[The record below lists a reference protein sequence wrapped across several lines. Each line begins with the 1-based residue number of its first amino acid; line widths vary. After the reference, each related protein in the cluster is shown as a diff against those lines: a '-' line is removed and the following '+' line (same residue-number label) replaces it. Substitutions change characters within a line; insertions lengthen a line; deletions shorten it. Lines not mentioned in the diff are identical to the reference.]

1 MVNKLTI
8 RYALNFD
15 THCMVVFGHKLHALK
30 VNKNIQI
37 CLHFPYFFKQVRAS
51 LQREVNIALKMVT
64 PIQLS

>member
-15 THCMVVFGHKLHALK
+15 THCMVVFGHKLQ